1 METEAP
7 FPKGQVTT
15 TRLLAAEEQI
25 CSWQVTPGSVTLQP
39 RNAKCEAVGTLQ
51 SKRSGAPYLCDSK
64 EAAEGSSNIFKINTT
79 FTEQSLQ
86 LDPRLCVC
94 VCVRVHVCAKCSS
107 MHSFIFHTC
116 NFPKNLPVSTK
127 VCSVSYMVITTD
139 CNRSHNYPSV
149 IPTQK

>member
-94 VCVRVHVCAKCSS
+94 VCVCAC
-107 MHSFIFHTC
+107 TC
-116 NFPKNLPVSTK
+116 VQNAVLCIHLYFTHAIFPKTSQSLQKYVVSLTW
-127 VCSVSYMVITTD
+127 
-139 CNRSHNYPSV
+139 
-149 IPTQK
+149 